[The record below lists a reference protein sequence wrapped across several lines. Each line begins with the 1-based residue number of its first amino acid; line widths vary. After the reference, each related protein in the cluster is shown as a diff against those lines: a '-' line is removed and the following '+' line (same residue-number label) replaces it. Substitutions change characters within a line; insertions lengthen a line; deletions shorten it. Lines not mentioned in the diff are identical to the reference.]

1 MAAPALALSEE
12 WRAEGLACRVIE
24 ILADP
29 VNPSR
34 RSLPAYQL
42 SARLAF
48 ATAAASSIQPG
59 DCPCDWCGQGGSD
72 PIDPQDG
79 E

>member
-1 MAAPALALSEE
+1 MSAPALAITEE
-12 WRAEGLACRVIE
+12 WRAEGLALRVTE

-29 VNPSR
+29 ANPSR

-48 ATAAASSIQPG
+48 ETAAASSIQPG
-59 DCPCDWCGQGGSD
+59 DCPCDWCGQGDHD
-72 PIDPQDG
+72 PIRPQDG

>member
-1 MAAPALALSEE
+1 MSAPALAITEE
-12 WRAEGLACRVIE
+12 HRAEGLTAWIMR
-24 ILADP
+24 ILD
-29 VNPSR
+29 NPGIAPT
-34 RSLPAYQL
+34 SLPQYQEGV
-42 SARLAF
+42 RDAF
-48 ATAAASSIQPG
+48 GTAAASNIQPG